1 MAAMQLQNKQISKPR
16 IILPETARD
25 ADSLQEKKSSKHSQE
40 SENMYEAMMNIFE
53 DLNIER
59 ASSVDTQKAVMNI
72 LEDLQEEVALKNR
85 FLAVLSHELRNPLAP
100 ITSTLEYIKLSG
112 VESTS
117 LKESI
122 ETIEHQFGVLT
133 RLLKDLLDVARI
145 SSNKLRLNFEEVS
158 LQTIVSHAVY
168 STDPLIKKARHS
180 LSISLPKKQVRFYA
194 DSLRFEQVVVNLL
207 SNAIKYTEP
216 GGSIWLSAKV
226 EGSEITIEIRDTGI
240 GIDPHMLSK
249 IFNLFT
255 QQDNASARFGGG
267 LGVGL
272 ALVRSLVELHGGT
285 VRASSLGPGHGSVFT
300 VRLPIAQPS
309 AQSKTAALAG
319 WDQKLRQ

>member
-1 MAAMQLQNKQISKPR
+1 MPIEVQKKETTRPR
-16 IILPETARD
+16 ILVTEAAHDIFSAP
-25 ADSLQEKKSSKHSQE
+25 EKKTAKYVLE

-53 DLNIER
+53 DLNTER
-59 ASSVDTQKAVMNI
+59 SGSVDTQKAVMNI

-112 VESTS
+112 VENTE

-145 SSNKLRLNFEEVS
+145 SSNKLRLNIEEVS
-158 LQTIVSHAVY
+158 LQAIINHAIH
-168 STDPLIKKARHS
+168 STRPLIEKAKHT
-180 LSISLPKKQVRFYA
+180 LHVSLPAESVRFYA
-194 DSLRFEQVVVNLL
+194 DSLRFEQIVVNLL
-207 SNAIKYTEP
+207 SNAVKYTEH
-216 GGSIWLSAKV
+216 GGTIYLTARLEKKDVS
-226 EGSEITIEIRDTGI
+226 IEIRDTGI
-240 GIDPHMLSK
+240 GIDPPMLSK

-255 QQDNASARFGGG
+255 QQESASMRFGGG

-272 ALVRSLVELHGGT
+272 ALVRSLVELHGGSVHAT
-285 VRASSLGPGHGSVFT
+285 SKGLGQGSTFT
-300 VRLPIAQPS
+300 VRLPRTQPFI
-309 AQSKTAALAG
+309 QSKTAALG
-319 WDQKLRQ
+319 WHKKLRQ